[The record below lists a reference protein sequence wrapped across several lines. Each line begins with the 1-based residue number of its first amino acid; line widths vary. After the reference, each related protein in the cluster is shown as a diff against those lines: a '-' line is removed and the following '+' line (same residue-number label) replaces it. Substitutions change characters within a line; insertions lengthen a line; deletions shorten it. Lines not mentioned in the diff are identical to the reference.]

1 MTKTN
6 GSKARII
13 VLGGLLVAMLS
24 VGLVTAQAKAGGNG
38 NGGSNGKASSSGDV
52 RGSKQEPVDPCENNG
67 SPCGQGDHGQG
78 NPVNGSLHANCHA
91 AQGEVD
97 PLCVT
102 ATPQPTEPPTETP
115 TEESTM
121 PPS

>member
-1 MTKTN
+1 MAKMN
-6 GSKARII
+6 GSKARFII
-13 VLGGLLVAMLS
+13 LGGLLVAMLS
-24 VGLVTAQAKAGGNG
+24 FGLVTAQAKAGGNDK
-38 NGGSNGKASSSGDV
+38 NGGNSSHTASSSSDDV
-52 RGSKQEPVDPCENNG
+52 RGSKQNPVDPCETNG

-97 PLCVT
+97 PVCDT
-102 ATPQPTEPPTETP
+102 TTPEPTETP
-115 TEESTM
+115 TP